1 MALVVAVLLAVFVV
15 PAGWDLAV
23 VAAGAAVEL
32 GEAGFWWRWSH
43 RHRPVV
49 GAEALVGAVGIVVDP
64 CTPEGRVRVGG
75 ELWTARCDDGATVG
89 TSVRVTGVSDLTLVV
104 EPA

>member
-1 MALVVAVLLAVFVV
+1 MALVVAVLLAVFIV

-49 GAEALVGAVGIVVDP
+49 GAEALVGAIGVVVDP
-64 CTPEGRVRVGG
+64 CNPEGRVRVGG
-75 ELWTARCDDGATVG
+75 ELWTARCDDGAKLG
-89 TSVRVTGVSDLTLVV
+89 TSVRVTGVTDLTLVV

>member
-1 MALVVAVLLAVFVV
+1 MALVVALLLAVFVV

-23 VAAGAAVEL
+23 VAAGAAIEL

-49 GAEALVGAVGIVVDP
+49 GAEALVGALGVVVEP
-64 CTPEGRVRVGG
+64 CRPDGRVRLAG
-75 ELWTARCDDGATVG
+75 ELWSARCDGGAG
-89 TSVRVTGVSDLTLVV
+89 AGDAVRVTAVEDLTLVV
-104 EPA
+104 EPE